1 MIVTV
6 TAFLPARGR
15 DSGVCWLFCDKP
27 PSQNSQPCT
36 VLLSH
41 KLSEYHSGYRGFTC
55 QVLKD
60 PPLTHNLDDFL
71 FDNEMLSQAILPGF
85 RISELSCALR
95 SFPEAYRN
103 FRRSG
108 CGYCGLLNYD
118 IARNR

>member
-1 MIVTV
+1 MAVRRRHET
-6 TAFLPARGR
+6 RSH
-15 DSGVCWLFCDKP
+15 D
-27 PSQNSQPCT
+27 T

-85 RISELSCALR
+85 RISELSCALKIF
-95 SFPEAYRN
+95 SGSLIEISVAADAAIAVCSTMTPTAIGEA
-103 FRRSG
+103 
-108 CGYCGLLNYD
+108 
-118 IARNR
+118 